1 MRVLTLFAL
10 LATATAVVAAG
21 AQADP
26 GRNLE
31 AVLRPAVAG
40 PEHGFGL
47 VTFRQPKDDAKIVEL
62 DVWVRDLLPHAS
74 YRLQRATD
82 TDVSDGECKGANW
95 LTLGQGLAPA
105 AIATDDRGTGR
116 ADLFRD
122 LAAVVEGSRFDI
134 KFRVLD
140 ASDFVVLESGC
151 YQFTLSQ

>member
-74 YRLQRATD
+74 YRHQR
-82 TDVSDGECKGANW
+82 
-95 LTLGQGLAPA
+95 
-105 AIATDDRGTGR
+105 
-116 ADLFRD
+116 
-122 LAAVVEGSRFDI
+122 
-134 KFRVLD
+134 
-140 ASDFVVLESGC
+140 
-151 YQFTLSQ
+151 